1 MNCREWHYLKYASYN
16 SINWSYYNRVRKI
29 QKSLQ
34 YNQNVDAV
42 VIHHL
47 RDTEEQRKYNDE
59 YYELWGLEIDDTGN
73 EHFEYG
79 KYVIFVTKEEHR
91 EIHGCS
97 EETRN
102 KISKSV
108 RRYWTEE
115 KRAEWS
121 SKMSGSG
128 NSFYGKHHTP
138 GKLSGKNNGM
148 YGKHLSEEARKA
160 ISEANKN
167 KIASEETRKKLSEA
181 SSGERNGMYGR
192 KPKPG
197 QWLKSVELQKL
208 ASIAYK
214 EHRQSGGSMKWQDFR
229 RQFFIDNR

>member
-1 MNCREWHYLKYASYN
+1 M
-16 SINWSYYNRVRKI
+16 
-29 QKSLQ
+29 
-34 YNQNVDAV
+34 
-42 VIHHL
+42 IHHL

-59 YYELWGLEIDDTGN
+59 HYELWGFEIDKDGN
-73 EHFEYG
+73 EHFEYN

-97 EETRN
+97 EETRK
-102 KISKSV
+102 KISRSI
-108 RRYWTEE
+108 RRYWTTE

-121 SKMSGSG
+121 NKMSGSG
-128 NSFYGKHHTP
+128 NNFYGKHHSKETLE
-138 GKLSGKNNGM
+138 KISGENNGM
-148 YGKHLSEEARKA
+148 YGRHLSEEARKA

-167 KIASEETRKKLSEA
+167 KVVSEETRKKLSEA

-197 QWLKSVELQKL
+197 QWLKSVELQRL

-214 EHRQSGGSMKWQDFR
+214 EYKKSGGTTKWQDFR
-229 RQFFIDNR
+229 RQFFINNR

>member
-1 MNCREWHYLKYASYN
+1 MNCKEWHCLKYASYETI
-16 SINWSYYNRVRKI
+16 SWDYYNKTRKI

-34 YNQNVDAV
+34 YNSNPEAKI
-42 VIHHL
+42 IHHL

-59 YYELWGLEIDDTGN
+59 HYELWGHNLDGS
-73 EHFEYG
+73 FEYG
-79 KYVIFVTKEEHR
+79 KYVIFVTKEEHHH
-91 EIHGCS
+91 IHSCS
-97 EETRN
+97 EETRK
-102 KISKSV
+102 KISKSI
-108 RRYWTEE
+108 RRYWTAE

-121 SKMSGSG
+121 NKMSGSG

-138 GKLSGKNNGM
+138 GKLSGENNGM

-167 KIASEETRKKLSEA
+167 KIVSEETRKKLSEA

-197 QWLKSVELQKL
+197 QWLRSVELQKL

-214 EHRQSGGSMKWQDFR
+214 EYKASGGVMKWQDFR
-229 RQFFIDNR
+229 REFFIENK